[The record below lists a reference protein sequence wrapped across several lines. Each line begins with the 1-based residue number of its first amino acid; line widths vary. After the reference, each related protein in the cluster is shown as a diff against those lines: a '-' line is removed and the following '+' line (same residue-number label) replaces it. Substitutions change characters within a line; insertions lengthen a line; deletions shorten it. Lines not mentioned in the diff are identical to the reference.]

1 MYLNPIKSPDGAYPP
16 LQSVRAAGLLRFPE
30 EFVPVFYLDGKR
42 FAGFVNITDD
52 GETVLT
58 CEWNE
63 EAYAAYAEAHPE
75 QEEPISEP
83 EPETS
88 VWDELAA
95 AYMEGVNS
103 AYEQ

>member
-58 CEWNE
+58 CKWNE
-63 EAYAAYAEAHPE
+63 AAYLAYAEAHPE
-75 QEEPISEP
+75 TEPEEPAE
-83 EPETS
+83 ELS
-88 VWDELAA
+88 VYDEMDA
-95 AYMEGVNS
+95 AYKEGVDS
-103 AYEQ
+103 V

>member
-1 MYLNPIKSPDGAYPP
+1 MYLNPIKSIDGAYPP
-16 LQSVRAAGLLRFPE
+16 LQSVRAAGLLRFPD
-30 EFVPVFYLDGKR
+30 EFVPVFYPADKR

-58 CEWNE
+58 CEWND
-63 EAYAAYAEAHPE
+63 EAYLAYAEAHPE
-75 QEEPISEP
+75 TEPEEP
-83 EPETS
+83 EPEIS

>member
-1 MYLNPIKSPDGAYPP
+1 MYLNPIKSIDGAYPP
-16 LQSVRAAGLLRFPE
+16 LQSVRASGLLRFPE
-30 EFVPVFYLDGKR
+30 EFVPVFYPTDKR

-58 CEWNE
+58 CKWNE
-63 EAYAAYAEAHPE
+63 EAYLAYAEAHPE
-75 QEEPISEP
+75 TEPEEPESEM
-83 EPETS
+83 T

-95 AYMEGVNS
+95 AYTEGVNR

>member
-1 MYLNPIKSPDGAYPP
+1 MYLNPIKSIDGAYPP

-30 EFVPVFYLDGKR
+30 EFVPVFYPADKR

-58 CEWNE
+58 CEWND
-63 EAYAAYAEAHPE
+63 EAYLAYAEAHPE
-75 QEEPISEP
+75 TEPEEPK
-83 EPETS
+83 TS

>member
-1 MYLNPIKSPDGAYPP
+1 MYLNPIKSIDGAYPP

-30 EFVPVFYLDGKR
+30 EFVPVFYPTDKR

-63 EAYAAYAEAHPE
+63 EAYLAYAEAHPE
-75 QEEPISEP
+75 QEKP
-83 EPETS
+83 EQPEEETS
-88 VWDELAA
+88 VWDELDA
-95 AYMEGVNS
+95 AYQEGVNS
-103 AYEQ
+103 AYDQ

>member
-1 MYLNPIKSPDGAYPP
+1 MYLTPKKSIDGAYPP
-16 LQSVRAAGLLRFPE
+16 LQSSRAAGLLRFPE
-30 EFVPVFYLDGKR
+30 EFVPVFYPSDKR

-63 EAYAAYAEAHPE
+63 EAYLAYAEAHPE
-75 QEEPISEP
+75 TEPEEPEP

-88 VWDELAA
+88 VWDELDA
-95 AYMEGVNS
+95 AYQEGVDS
-103 AYEQ
+103 V